1 MDEGGGEFGEGLG
14 GLGEGLGSGAE
25 LGDAGEEG
33 VGGVEV
39 EAVVDPGGDGGG
51 GELPHEDVPVVEV
64 GVGGAVGV
72 F

>member
-1 MDEGGGEFGEGLG
+1 VDKGGG
-14 GLGEGLGSGAE
+14 GLGKGLEGFRESLRSGAE

-39 EAVVDPGGDGGG
+39 EAVVNPGGDSGG
-51 GELPHEDVPVVEV
+51 GELAHENVPVVEV
-64 GVGGAVGV
+64 GVGGAMGV